1 MSPRSSLGK
10 TGGGGFCSKAERERE
25 KKEKQREERGNVQFL
40 SRCLATLERT
50 CNVLVAKDSW
60 RMKRGRDHGGNLFI
74 EPSRDLS
81 GPG

>member
-10 TGGGGFCSKAERERE
+10 TGGEGFCSKAERERE

-50 CNVLVAKDSW
+50 CNVLVAKNSW

>member
-1 MSPRSSLGK
+1 MQRSRRKG
-10 TGGGGFCSKAERERE
+10 
-25 KKEKQREERGNVQFL
+25 RGN
-40 SRCLATLERT
+40 
-50 CNVLVAKDSW
+50 DSW